1 MAKIMI
7 VEDSNLMTAVITNF
21 VKKEG
26 DFELASAKNGEEAI
40 QKYKEFRPDLVFMDI
55 KMPGMDGLTALENI
69 MRTDPN
75 AKIVMCTALKE
86 TEQEEKAK
94 KLGAKGYIRKP
105 FSRDDIVTAIKANIK
120 I

>member
-7 VEDSNLMTAVITNF
+7 VEDSNLMTAVISNF

-26 DFELASAKNGEEAI
+26 TFELLTAKNGEEAVA
-40 QKYKEFRPDLVFMDI
+40 KYKESKPDLVFMDI
-55 KMPGMDGLTALENI
+55 KMPGMDGLTALELI
-69 MRTDPN
+69 RKYDPD
-75 AKIVMCTALKE
+75 AKVVMCTALKE

-105 FSRDDIVTAIKANIK
+105 FSRDDIATAIKNNIK
-120 I
+120 